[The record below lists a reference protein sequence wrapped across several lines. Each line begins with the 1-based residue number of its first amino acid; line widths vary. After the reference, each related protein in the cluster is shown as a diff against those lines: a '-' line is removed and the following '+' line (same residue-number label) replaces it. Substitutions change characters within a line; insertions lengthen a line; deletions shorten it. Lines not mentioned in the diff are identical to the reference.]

1 MAKLDRAQR
10 DKARARAAGAA
21 LLAYRKRSLVHYS
34 QGSRRWS
41 GITSHRNAA
50 RGEVPPF
57 ADCSAFATWC
67 LWNGLY
73 LTFREPDHVNGAG
86 WRYGFTGSQIEH
98 GRRVKAPDLWRGD
111 LVFYAK
117 SGSTPSHVAIVVGRR
132 EGRPMVVSHG
142 SESGPLYLPWDYRR
156 VVQARRYITTAI

>member
-1 MAKLDRAQR
+1 
-10 DKARARAAGAA
+10 
-21 LLAYRKRSLVHYS
+21 
-34 QGSRRWS
+34 
-41 GITSHRNAA
+41 
-50 RGEVPPF
+50 
-57 ADCSAFATWC
+57 
-67 LWNGLY
+67 
-73 LTFREPDHVNGAG
+73 
-86 WRYGFTGSQIEH
+86 
-98 GRRVKAPDLWRGD
+98 LWRGD